1 LSLAL
6 VALRHLGW
14 QQDEVVYLSQVASHT
29 PALKFT
35 PPRARGLPA
44 LLFPFVHFTTGVTA
58 VRSYVSVLGALGLY
72 LGLRPWLKL
81 GYGRVVALAALMFT
95 SLWVAT
101 FFGALVQPN
110 YLTAT
115 AGAAALG
122 YAMLALRGDRY
133 RVSLVVAA
141 LWLALMALLR
151 PSDAT
156 WFGVPLVAALLF
168 VRSAPL
174 RRRLAVGAA
183 LVGGLAL
190 GWSEW
195 VIEAYTSYG
204 GFFHR
209 LYLANQE
216 NTPGLHFALGA
227 EARDINGPV
236 LCRPCSSVPVNP
248 MHFAWWFLIPPLV
261 AIGLYGARRSTR
273 LLPLAL
279 ATLCGTGVLLEYLLT
294 INYASPRFLLTTYLL
309 LALPCAAGAG
319 WLVQWRPWPNAR
331 GWFLTGAV
339 AVIVVQFAT
348 QIVVTNHAVNH
359 AAVERTRFPRAAV
372 ALQAAGVHP
381 PCLLYGHLAPP
392 VAFAMG
398 CGNMPEKQTLVERA
412 RGNTVVWLGPPRPGS
427 PYVHG
432 QTVLLGHLN
441 WRGHILWPTVPP
453 S

>member
-1 LSLAL
+1 MANATELGPAPQEAPPASVAVAGDRWRSLRAWLTSAHGLLILACFLHLGLSLAL

-168 VRSAPL
+168 VR
-174 RRRLAVGAA
+174 
-183 LVGGLAL
+183 
-190 GWSEW
+190 
-195 VIEAYTSYG
+195 
-204 GFFHR
+204 
-209 LYLANQE
+209 
-216 NTPGLHFALGA
+216 
-227 EARDINGPV
+227 
-236 LCRPCSSVPVNP
+236 
-248 MHFAWWFLIPPLV
+248 
-261 AIGLYGARRSTR
+261 
-273 LLPLAL
+273 
-279 ATLCGTGVLLEYLLT
+279 
-294 INYASPRFLLTTYLL
+294 
-309 LALPCAAGAG
+309 
-319 WLVQWRPWPNAR
+319 
-331 GWFLTGAV
+331 
-339 AVIVVQFAT
+339 
-348 QIVVTNHAVNH
+348 
-359 AAVERTRFPRAAV
+359 
-372 ALQAAGVHP
+372 
-381 PCLLYGHLAPP
+381 
-392 VAFAMG
+392 
-398 CGNMPEKQTLVERA
+398 
-412 RGNTVVWLGPPRPGS
+412 
-427 PYVHG
+427 
-432 QTVLLGHLN
+432 
-441 WRGHILWPTVPP
+441 
-453 S
+453 